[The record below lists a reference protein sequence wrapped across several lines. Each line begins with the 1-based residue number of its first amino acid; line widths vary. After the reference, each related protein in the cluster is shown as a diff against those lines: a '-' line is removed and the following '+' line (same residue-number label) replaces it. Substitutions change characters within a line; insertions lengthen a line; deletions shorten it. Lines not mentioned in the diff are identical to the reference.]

1 MLLALKLTLAPAL
14 VALASLVERRFGH
27 RAAGWTAGFPIVAGP
42 ILFFLAREQGH
53 AFTAVAA
60 KQTLLGLV
68 SLSAY
73 CLAYGRASVHF
84 PPAASLALAYAAFAG
99 ATVAMS
105 AVSVALLPALVVA
118 LLTLTA
124 ARLLL
129 APPPTIVVAPPRPS
143 LLVRMAATAAIVLT
157 VTGLAHLLGPRWS
170 GLLVPFPI
178 ASTVLVVAAHRASGH
193 GGALLVLR
201 GLLPAL
207 YGFALFC
214 AAVSFWLEAR
224 GLAASFALGIA
235 GAILSQALT
244 LRLR

>member
-14 VALASLVERRFGH
+14 VAAASVVERRFGH

-42 ILFFLAREQGH
+42 ILFLLALEQGH

-68 SLSAY
+68 SLSAF
-73 CLAYGRASVHF
+73 CLAYGRASARF
-84 PPAASLALAYAAFAG
+84 PPSTSLALGYLAFAA
-99 ATVAMS
+99 ATAAMS
-105 AVSVALLPALVVA
+105 AVSLALLPALLLSAVA
-118 LLTLTA
+118 LTTA
-124 ARLLL
+124 RFLLPT
-129 APPPTIVVAPPRPS
+129 PPPASAPPPRPS
-143 LLVRMAATAAIVLT
+143 LLLRMAATAGIVLT

-170 GLLVPFPI
+170 GLIVPFPI
-178 ASTVLVVAAHRASGH
+178 ASTVLVVAAHRAAG
-193 GGALLVLR
+193 GDGALLVLC

-214 AAVSFWLEAR
+214 AAVSFWLIDL
-224 GLAASFALGIA
+224 GLAVSFVLGITA
-235 GAILSQALT
+235 AFLSQALT